1 MDVSWS
7 NKIGAAEVLEE
18 VAVMNPAVVPAVL
31 CKIMRCLK

>member
-18 VAVMNPAVVPAVL
+18 VAVMNPAGGAGGSE
-31 CKIMRCLK
+31 